1 MKGPPLYDPT
11 PFGNDRTGNRRYA
24 LYPAGG
30 GINEIPPAFDKRA
43 GRDGFVSLKG
53 RMGDFL
59 RALGDTYG
67 NRIIV
72 LGRGAEGAAMYLRE
86 ENRIFALPAVQVGEI
101 VNTVGTGDALFSG
114 FLHHFARGY
123 RPLDALARAQVFA
136 SAKIRVSGA
145 ANGFPAEK
153 EMESLCREYAGRMEY
168 YEV

>member
-59 RALGDTYG
+59 RALDE
-67 NRIIV
+67 
-72 LGRGAEGAAMYLRE
+72 A
-86 ENRIFALPAVQVGEI
+86 P
-101 VNTVGTGDALFSG
+101 
-114 FLHHFARGY
+114 
-123 RPLDALARAQVFA
+123 P
-136 SAKIRVSGA
+136 
-145 ANGFPAEK
+145 PAE
-153 EMESLCREYAGRMEY
+153 EEVAIDPGAPDGITLPPGRQAAE
-168 YEV
+168 